1 MKLLH
6 GAVVAAGT
14 TLWLGSAASAQPNFW
29 SFDERTR
36 MYAITP
42 DGTSAVYH
50 DGAGRVLRYSVNDH
64 TSQVISSFIPF
75 FNSGAMSADLDT
87 WLGAVPFDP
96 LNAGPAR
103 WTAQSG
109 YQLLIEDAGRATSA
123 SGTGQTVAG
132 MLFRSLGPVAF
143 RWTPATGVVELPNLT
158 PPASATVNGSV
169 AHQVSRDG
177 STIAGYTEV
186 LTPDRFNRVPTVW
199 RNGTPQALPIP
210 PEANLAFTSRL
221 SADGQRIVG
230 ATAPNSSIGNEPVAR
245 MLFWDAANQ
254 YEVIPLPTGW
264 RYIEILGGTADLS
277 TIVGSLSDGP
287 NVRGFL
293 WRRDLGFVLADDLL
307 ATIGVTR
314 PDWEFNDI
322 RSISDDGRTI
332 VGTARLAIGN
342 PFQEEIAWVA
352 TIPTPGAAALLT
364 LAGLWTAR
372 RRRGAAGAP
381 NQSPEA

>member
-6 GAVVAAGT
+6 GAVAAASG
-14 TLWLGSAASAQPNFW
+14 TLWFASGAGAQPSFW
-29 SFDERTR
+29 SFGERTGV
-36 MYAITP
+36 YGLTP
-42 DGTSAVYH
+42 DGESLLLY
-50 DGAGRVLRYSVNDH
+50 DNGRVFRAHVATHATQLVSPFV
-64 TSQVISSFIPF
+64 PF
-75 FNSGAMSADLDT
+75 FNSGAMSADLST
-87 WLGAVPFDP
+87 WLGDVPYDP

-103 WTAQSG
+103 WRAQTG
-109 YQLLIEDAGRATSA
+109 YQLLIQDAGYAAAA
-123 SGTGQTVAG
+123 SFDGNVIGGA
-132 MLFRSLGPVAF
+132 LFRPLGPVAF
-143 RWTPATGVVELPNLT
+143 RWTPTTGVVELPNLT
-158 PPASATVNGSV
+158 PAAGATVNGSV

-186 LTPDRFNRVPTVW
+186 LTPGRFDRVPTVW

-210 PEANLAFTSRL
+210 PAANLAFTARL

-245 MLFWDAANQ
+245 MLFWDAAGQ
-254 YEVIPLPTGW
+254 YEIVTLPTGW
-264 RYIEILGGTADLS
+264 RNIEILGGTADLS
-277 TIVGSLSDGP
+277 TVVGTLISASE
-287 NVRGFL
+287 NRGFL

-332 VGTARLAIGN
+332 VGTARLVIGN
-342 PFQEEIAWVA
+342 PFQEYIGWVA
-352 TIPTPGAAALLT
+352 QIPSPGAAALLT

-372 RRRGAAGAP
+372 RRGAAGAP

>member
-14 TLWLGSAASAQPNFW
+14 TLWLASAASAQPNFW

-75 FNSGAMSADLDT
+75 FNSGAMSADLVT
-87 WLGAVPFDP
+87 WLGSTPYIPFFDAP
-96 LNAGPAR
+96 TLWRPA
-103 WTAQSG
+103 AG
-109 YQLLIEDAGRATSA
+109 YQQLIQDAGYAAAA
-123 SGTGQTVAG
+123 SFDGNVIGGA
-132 MLFRSLGPVAF
+132 LFRPGGPVAF

-158 PPASATVNGSV
+158 PPAGATINGSV

-186 LTPDRFNRVPTVW
+186 LTPDRFTRVPTVW
-199 RNGTPQALPIP
+199 RNGTSQALPYP
-210 PEANLAFTSRL
+210 PEASLAYPSHL

-230 ATAPNSSIGNEPVAR
+230 ATSPNVAIGNEPVAR
-245 MLFWDAANQ
+245 MLFWDAAGQ
-254 YEVIPLPTGW
+254 YEIVTLPNGW
-264 RYIEILGGTADLS
+264 DNINILGGTADLS
-277 TIVGSLSDGP
+277 TVVGTLISASE
-287 NVRGFL
+287 NRGFL

-314 PDWEFNDI
+314 PDWEFTDI
-322 RSISDDGRTI
+322 RSISDDGLTI

-372 RRRGAAGAP
+372 RRRGR
-381 NQSPEA
+381 